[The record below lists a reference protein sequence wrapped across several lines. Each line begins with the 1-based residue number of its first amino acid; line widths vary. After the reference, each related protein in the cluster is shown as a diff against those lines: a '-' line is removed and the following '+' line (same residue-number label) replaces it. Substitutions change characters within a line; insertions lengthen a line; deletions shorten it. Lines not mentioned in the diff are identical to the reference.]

1 MPVVRNDPCGWT
13 CLLMTYAAVIYADY
27 VIIKWVVLQTMQ
39 DSAWGIVNIAVYNS
53 IVLLLFISHSR
64 AVFSDPG
71 IVPLP
76 SHPIDFSDEHQQT
89 SKNKKGNKNSS
100 NTIPSG
106 LMTNQTPPDEDWTIC
121 TRCEMYRPPRAHHC
135 RICKRCIRRMDHHCP
150 WINNCVG
157 ERNQKYFLQFLFY
170 VGLLAVYSILL
181 VGLSWYF
188 SPLSS
193 NEHGKSASGETYTS
207 ASLKVQASRNALFL
221 KQTRILH
228 SVILGLESVLFG
240 LFVFAIGCDQFE
252 AIFTDET
259 LVEQAKKQ
267 GPYRPRK
274 PKVALL
280 AEVFGRNQHPI
291 AWLLPFELRR
301 SGTRHIEPS
310 VDYTV

>member
-100 NTIPSG
+100 TSIPSG

>member
-1 MPVVRNDPCGWT
+1 MHKLYITINRELSNVC
-13 CLLMTYAAVIYADY
+13 
-27 VIIKWVVLQTMQ
+27 
-39 DSAWGIVNIAVYNS
+39 S
-53 IVLLLFISHSR
+53 I
-64 AVFSDPG
+64 
-71 IVPLP
+71 
-76 SHPIDFSDEHQQT
+76 
-89 SKNKKGNKNSS
+89 N
-100 NTIPSG
+100 
-106 LMTNQTPPDEDWTIC
+106 DEDWTIC

-157 ERNQKYFLQFLFY
+157 ERNQKFFLQFLFY
-170 VGLLAVYSILL
+170 VGLLSTYSILL
-181 VGLSWYF
+181 VGISWYAH
-188 SPLSS
+188 PLSY
-193 NEHGKSASGETYTS
+193 EHEGRGATGGLYTS
-207 ASLKVQASRNALFL
+207 AAIKVQASRDAMFL

-252 AIFTDET
+252 AIFNDET
-259 LVEQAKKQ
+259 LVEHAKKQ

-274 PKVALL
+274 PKMSLL

-291 AWLLPFELRR
+291 AWLLPFDLRT

>member
-100 NTIPSG
+100 NSIPSG

>member
-1 MPVVRNDPCGWT
+1 
-13 CLLMTYAAVIYADY
+13 
-27 VIIKWVVLQTMQ
+27 
-39 DSAWGIVNIAVYNS
+39 
-53 IVLLLFISHSR
+53 
-64 AVFSDPG
+64 
-71 IVPLP
+71 
-76 SHPIDFSDEHQQT
+76 
-89 SKNKKGNKNSS
+89 
-100 NTIPSG
+100 
-106 LMTNQTPPDEDWTIC
+106 
-121 TRCEMYRPPRAHHC
+121 MYRPPRAHHC

-310 VDYTV
+310 VEYTV